1 MELFFRTFAN
11 GTRLKIIKE
20 IVENPGICVCEL
32 APLLGKDI
40 STITRPLA
48 ILRQSNI
55 ISIKR
60 SGRRIIPVINF
71 PEKIH
76 EILKIAT
83 EILQEK
89 EAEIIEI
96 M

>member
-1 MELFFRTFAN
+1 MDRFFSTLAN
-11 GTRLKIIKE
+11 RTRLKILKE

-32 APLLGKDI
+32 APLLEKDI
-40 STITRPLA
+40 STISRHLA
-48 ILRQSNI
+48 LLKQSNV
-55 ISIKR
+55 ISIRK
-60 SGRRIIPVINF
+60 SGRRVIPEINF

>member
-1 MELFFRTFAN
+1 MDRFFSTLAN
-11 GTRLKIIKE
+11 RTRLKILKE

-40 STITRPLA
+40 STISRHLA
-48 ILRQSNI
+48 LLKQSNV
-55 ISIKR
+55 ISIRK
-60 SGRRIIPVINF
+60 SGRRVIPIINF

-76 EILKIAT
+76 EIMKIAT

-89 EAEIIEI
+89 EAEIIKI